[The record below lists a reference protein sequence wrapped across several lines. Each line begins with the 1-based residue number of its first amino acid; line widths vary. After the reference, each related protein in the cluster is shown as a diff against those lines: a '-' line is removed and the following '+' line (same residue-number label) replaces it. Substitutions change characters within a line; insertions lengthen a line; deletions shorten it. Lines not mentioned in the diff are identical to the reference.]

1 MPKTKE
7 PFKVGVLFS
16 KSGQTQAM
24 ENSMLKATLYSI
36 KKVNQNG
43 GINGRELIPI
53 YYDPSGALENYSIL
67 ANKLLI
73 EDKVQIIFGCYM
85 SSSRKEVLKVVE
97 RQNGMLCYASQ
108 YEGFEFSRNII

>member
-36 KKVNQNG
+36 KKVNQKWWDKWSR
-43 GINGRELIPI
+43 INS
-53 YYDPSGALENYSIL
+53 D
-67 ANKLLI
+67 LL
-73 EDKVQIIFGCYM
+73 
-85 SSSRKEVLKVVE
+85 
-97 RQNGMLCYASQ
+97 
-108 YEGFEFSRNII
+108 